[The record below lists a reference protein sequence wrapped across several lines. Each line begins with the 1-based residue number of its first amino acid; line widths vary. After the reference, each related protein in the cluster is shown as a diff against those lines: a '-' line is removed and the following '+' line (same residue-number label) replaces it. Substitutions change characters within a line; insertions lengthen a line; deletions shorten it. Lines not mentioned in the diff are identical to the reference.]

1 MPTKKAMGT
10 VTATVEGSS
19 NISSWQT
26 LKRLT
31 PYSMTRSLMTK
42 REFIIRK
49 KVKMKKLINDTM
61 DTSLIILLLRIF
73 ILILFLFLSGS
84 ARMKDGAPAEALAK
98 EGYFNPSK

>member
-1 MPTKKAMGT
+1 
-10 VTATVEGSS
+10 
-19 NISSWQT
+19 
-26 LKRLT
+26 
-31 PYSMTRSLMTK
+31 MTK

-84 ARMKDGAPAEALAK
+84 ARMKDAAPAEALAKEGHPAEALAK